1 MGTVVAFSERVQQAA
16 QHFAYYE
23 RIRNCLLSY
32 KGVKSRSSIRCDS
45 YRYKGK
51 LIAKI
56 AIGGHTLKLYLDAAV
71 PEGMKV
77 SKMEKGDVAA
87 YKEVPLM
94 LILKSDVAVRKAQA
108 VIAGMMEDK
117 GIEKA

>member
-1 MGTVVAFSERVQQAA
+1 MRRKRMGTVVAFSERVQQDA

-56 AIGGHTLKLYLDAAV
+56 AIGGHTPKNYLHAPA
-71 PEGMKV
+71 PQGRKG
-77 SKMEKGDVAA
+77 SKKEKGGVAA
-87 YKEVPLM
+87 G
-94 LILKSDVAVRKAQA
+94 Q
-108 VIAGMMEDK
+108 
-117 GIEKA
+117 

>member
-1 MGTVVAFSERVQQAA
+1 MSTIVAFSERVQKNA
-16 QHFAYYE
+16 QHLAYYE
-23 RIRNCLLSY
+23 RIRSCLLGY

-56 AIGGHTLKLYLDAAV
+56 AIGGHTHQLYLDAKV

-77 SKMEKGDVAA
+77 SKLEKGDVSA

-108 VIAGMMEDK
+108 VIAAMMEEK

>member
-1 MGTVVAFSERVQQAA
+1 MGTVVAFSERVQQDA

-45 YRYKGK
+45 YRYKGQ

-56 AIGGHTLKLYLDAAV
+56 AIGGHTLQLSLQ
-71 PEGMKV
+71 PPRSPGMEV
-77 SKMEKGDVAA
+77 SQ
-87 YKEVPLM
+87 L
-94 LILKSDVAVRKAQA
+94 
-108 VIAGMMEDK
+108 
-117 GIEKA
+117 

>member
-1 MGTVVAFSERVQQAA
+1 MGTVVAFSERVQQDA

-56 AIGGHTLKLYLDAAV
+56 AIGGHTPKPYLYAAR
-71 PEGMKV
+71 PPGEEG
-77 SKMEKGDVAA
+77 SKKEEGDGAAGKGGTLRLVF
-87 YKEVPLM
+87 E
-94 LILKSDVAVRKAQA
+94 
-108 VIAGMMEDK
+108 
-117 GIEKA
+117 